1 MAVLLFSKK
10 VKKVGGLF
18 WRVYSHWLLEEAEGK
33 RFKIKFLSLSRYF
46 DLLQSL
52 KISQRSI
59 VRCLKSNA
67 LARRM
72 PRHQLS
78 VFQIKCRPRWCF
90 CYDLFS
96 LANGIRTILH
106 WNLSWCLVTAFSLSY
121 ISLIQFHFSPGERR
135 KNFPF
140 LALTCLLLGLT
151 IPLPPSTQSSKASV
165 KFVYEK
171 LEGRVNECGSP
182 HQEKRSYLHHL

>member
-1 MAVLLFSKK
+1 MAVLLFSNK
-10 VKKVGGLF
+10 VKKVFGLF

-33 RFKIKFLSLSRYF
+33 RFKIKFLSFSRYF

-106 WNLSWCLVTAFSLSY
+106 WNLSWCLVTAFSRSY
-121 ISLIQFHFSPGERR
+121 ISLIQFHFLLVRDR
-135 KNFPF
+135 KF
-140 LALTCLLLGLT
+140 LILSSYIFAAGFDHSSA
-151 IPLPPSTQSSKASV
+151 PLYSIFKG
-165 KFVYEK
+165 FCEI
-171 LEGRVNECGSP
+171 CI
-182 HQEKRSYLHHL
+182 QEAWRES